1 MEMGEAANA
10 SREALESIGWGIS
23 QDDQAR
29 IARIGAELERGFALL
44 RGIEPAVS
52 IFGSARAQPDDSVYL
67 EARSVAR
74 EVARTGF
81 NVLTGGGPGVMEAAN
96 RGCREGGGRSTG
108 LTIELPN
115 EQATNP
121 FVDLEVPFRYF
132 FARKLMFVR
141 YSCAF
146 LIFPGGFGTLDET
159 FEALTLVQTHKIPHF
174 SILLFGGDYWSG
186 MRRQLDEMTEWG
198 AISPADHARIKLV
211 PNASDAIAILRRCHE
226 GLCAALNKPPLHV
239 RAPA

>member
-1 MEMGEAANA
+1 M
-10 SREALESIGWGIS
+10 
-23 QDDQAR
+23 R
-29 IARIGAELERGFALL
+29 IRRIETELERGFALL
-44 RGIEPAVS
+44 HGIEPAVS
-52 IFGSARAQPDDSVYL
+52 IFGSARSRPGDPVYE
-67 EARSVAR
+67 EAHGVAR

-96 RGCREGGGRSTG
+96 RGCKEGGGLSVG

-121 FVDLEVPFRYF
+121 FVEREVPFRYF

-159 FEALTLVQTHKIPHF
+159 FEALTLIQTHKIPHF
-174 SILLFGGDYWSG
+174 SVLLFGGNYWSG
-186 MRRQLDEMTEWG
+186 LQRQLDDMTEQG
-198 AISPADHARIKLV
+198 AISPADHARIRPV
-211 PNASDAIAILRRCHE
+211 SNAEDAISILRRCHE
-226 GLCAALNKPPLHV
+226 GLCASLHKPPLHV
-239 RAPA
+239 RGPA